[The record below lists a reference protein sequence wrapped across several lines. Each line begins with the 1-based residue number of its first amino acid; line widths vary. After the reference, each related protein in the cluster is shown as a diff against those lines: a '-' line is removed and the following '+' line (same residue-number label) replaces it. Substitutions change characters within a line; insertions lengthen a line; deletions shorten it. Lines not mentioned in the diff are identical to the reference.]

1 MERDETY
8 AERMNHMERAEPC
21 GGMNPVET
29 GAFAVPLRNSPNS
42 PQLESLTLNQIPP
55 AKKIAPAQRA

>member
-1 MERDETY
+1 MERDETYAERMDHMERDETY

-29 GAFAVPLRNSPNS
+29 GAFAR
-42 PQLESLTLNQIPP
+42 P
-55 AKKIAPAQRA
+55 AAEQSKQPSA